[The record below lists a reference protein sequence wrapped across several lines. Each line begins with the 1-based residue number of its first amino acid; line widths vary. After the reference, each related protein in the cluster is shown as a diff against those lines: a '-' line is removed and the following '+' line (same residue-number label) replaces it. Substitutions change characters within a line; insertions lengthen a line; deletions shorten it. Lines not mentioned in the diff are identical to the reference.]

1 MYEVVSWFLVESSS
15 SEDEELNAV
24 WMSLLESDAEQKP
37 SASPKPKQCKPKEK
51 RANRRDRKSS
61 YPKRKDI
68 DVNSYTEDEVKL
80 HMQRLITSV
89 PLYMSCIHHY
99 GGVINISNDVV
110 YAQFKSLFRISKES
124 YEWLTQTFAD
134 SPFRPKERRS
144 GGKRAIPIKEYMLIF
159 LL

>member
-1 MYEVVSWFLVESSS
+1 MDLNRQQMYEVVSWFLDESSS

-80 HMQRLITSV
+80 IAHAKINYCCTTLYELYS
-89 PLYMSCIHHY
+89 PLWWRNKYI
-99 GGVINISNDVV
+99 
-110 YAQFKSLFRISKES
+110 
-124 YEWLTQTFAD
+124 
-134 SPFRPKERRS
+134 
-144 GGKRAIPIKEYMLIF
+144 
-159 LL
+159 